1 MMRYQGCGL
10 IIESS
15 AALPGWTPAAD
26 RQPPDITIREG
37 DVPARLDTVTAQ
49 SALYQA
55 NDHELLYDLPDV
67 LRFLARDGTEII
79 FAPAPGT
86 DAEGARA
93 FLVTAAL
100 AAALHQRR
108 AYILQAAA
116 VEIDG
121 GAVLLAGPSG
131 VGKSTLAAALF
142 QAGYRVLADEFTLL
156 RMNERGE
163 LVVMPGA
170 PTLGLWRGALYNLGA
185 TDEQI
190 DALPRVRPSINKH
203 LYPVRR
209 GFSLDPVPL
218 RALYLMGNPV
228 AKFDPV
234 IALTPLQALTN
245 LNWHLYYQRF
255 AIDLGVMA
263 SYWQIGTQL
272 VEKTR
277 CARLLRVFDP
287 FDFASWI
294 GALLEDYRA

>member
-10 IIESS
+10 VIESS
-15 AALPGWTPAAD
+15 VPLPGWTPAAD
-26 RQPPDITIREG
+26 RLPADITIREG
-37 DVPARLDTVTAQ
+37 DVPPRLDTVRAQ

-55 NDHELLYDLPDV
+55 NDHELLYDLPGV
-67 LRFLARDGTEII
+67 LRFLARDGAEII
-79 FAPAPGT
+79 FAPAPGI

-121 GAVLLAGPSG
+121 GAALLAGASG

-142 QAGYRVLADEFTLL
+142 QQGYRVLADDFSLL
-156 RMNERGE
+156 RMDERGD
-163 LVVMPGA
+163 LMVMPAA

-185 TDEQI
+185 TDDQI
-190 DALPRVRPSINKH
+190 DALPRVRPGINKH

-228 AKFDPV
+228 EKLNPV
-234 IALTPLQALTN
+234 SPLTPIQTLTN

-263 SYWQIGTQL
+263 SHWQIGTRL
-272 VEKTR
+272 VEKAR

-287 FDFASWI
+287 FDLQPWM